1 MGAHGSGNE
10 GIFNGRTSLRLSPST
25 FVEKLFLPPTPLHL
39 PEPPPPYLNQSA
51 AVDGGSQLEA
61 DAEGLRKGASKA
73 VASVLQEGLWAVP
86 FYPES
91 DMSKAFLLLK
101 PQATPSKFSLVLVRT
116 AG

>member
-61 DAEGLRKGASKA
+61 DAEGVEERREQGRGLCVAGGALGSAILPRK
-73 VASVLQEGLWAVP
+73 
-86 FYPES
+86 
-91 DMSKAFLLLK
+91 
-101 PQATPSKFSLVLVRT
+101 
-116 AG
+116 